1 MPRPCY
7 LDIRALS
14 SVSSTHP
21 YSIDSSLRAYLSRF
35 LMPRLRSQT
44 GSSGIVEFVL
54 SLGALVLVVFFLIDL
69 IALVTGYAILH
80 LASRQASF
88 KAATADNLPVAL
100 AEMQSI
106 TSQIA
111 QSGFGKFARLRP
123 IGGFNNSGTE
133 LFINVTSV
141 STGATTQIGPNSGIP
156 RPVDSD
162 VNVYECAAR
171 LNFEVGPLVSFGGVP
186 LLKDIPG
193 CGKPAPVSVVT
204 NIALEHPERLA
215 VGGNGN
221 NNGSTQ
227 QPPGSNITP
236 GSGPAN
242 TGYLG
247 GWNYPIVGYFVL
259 MPGQV
264 IEQQKDLIIPAAGP
278 SPYAPNDDD
287 NWVDTQID
295 VRVDNRISIAWNFFA
310 MGRWSHAGSL
320 TYGWY
325 DADGTPSG
333 SGAFGLP
340 SGVLVGRIGRTGQL
354 FRIGKDFYN
363 YSPVD
368 TGRLYMRMNDG
379 ANGLY
384 DNIGEQKVTVFLTN

>member
-1 MPRPCY
+1 MR
-7 LDIRALS
+7 
-14 SVSSTHP
+14 T
-21 YSIDSSLRAYLSRF
+21 LSRF
-35 LMPRLRSQT
+35 RAPRFRNQRNQSGAT
-44 GSSGIVEFVL
+44 GIAEFVL
-54 SLGALVLVVFFLIDL
+54 TLGVLVLVVFFLLDL
-69 IALVTGYAILH
+69 ISLVSGCAVLH

-106 TSQIA
+106 TSSMA
-111 QSGFGKFARLRP
+111 QSGLGKFARLQP
-123 IGGFNNSGTE
+123 IGGFNNSGTD

-141 STGATTQIGPNSGIP
+141 STGATTQIGPNTGIP

-171 LNFEVGPLVSFGGVP
+171 VTFDVGPLVSFGGVP
-186 LLKDIPG
+186 IIKDIPG
-193 CGKPAPVSVVT
+193 CGKPATVSVNT

-221 NNGSTQ
+221 NNPGSTQ
-227 QPPGSNITP
+227 QPPGSGITP
-236 GSGPAN
+236 GSGVS
-242 TGYLG
+242 TGFLG
-247 GWNYPIVGYFVL
+247 GWNYPNTGYFVL

-264 IEQQKDLIIPAAGP
+264 IEEQKDLTVPAAGP
-278 SPYAPNDDD
+278 MPYAPNDDD

-295 VRVDNRISIAWNFFA
+295 VRVDNRLSVAWNFFA
-310 MGRWSHAGSL
+310 MGQWSHAGSL

-333 SGAFGLP
+333 SGAFGMP
-340 SGVLVGRIGRTGQL
+340 SGVLVGRIGRTGQM
-354 FRIGKDFYN
+354 FKIGKDFYN
-363 YSPVD
+363 YNPVD
-368 TGRLYMRMNDG
+368 EGRLYMRMNDG